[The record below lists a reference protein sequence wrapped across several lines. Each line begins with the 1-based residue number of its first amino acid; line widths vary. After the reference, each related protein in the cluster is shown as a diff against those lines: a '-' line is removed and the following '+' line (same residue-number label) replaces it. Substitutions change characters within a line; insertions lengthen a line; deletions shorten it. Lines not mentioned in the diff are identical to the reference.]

1 MKKALFFFFALS
13 FHISF
18 GQNQF
23 LVFGSGANDSFN
35 SVIRTSDHGW
45 CMAGTTGGEIG
56 SQTDVYVVKTDNDFN
71 CLWSLNVGAEGV
83 EIETD
88 AVQRSN
94 GEIVICGYSVDNPS
108 LGYENYLVRIAPN
121 GNVLSELRWGDA
133 IWNRL
138 HHMVVDDANQVYVIE
153 ESYEANGDHLF
164 QLKAIDDFG
173 NSLWSMPLSTSLL
186 PAELKI
192 YQNKLYVAFQ
202 EDGANGS
209 QLVVHQFEL
218 DGTLSGIF
226 ISPETTAIV
235 HGLVVN
241 VFGVTVVGE
250 HPNGIFRNP
259 YTCVFNFDTSVSL
272 EQAFNYDYNAWYTRA
287 GVTQEGYTLVGETSS
302 LGLGMVDWIVH
313 RTNASCQFINGGTVG
328 SAKSDLV
335 GDVQV
340 VNDSVVVVGSSNG
353 FALNQ
358 QSQAVLYFNPSS
370 NLNNQDIT
378 PVATNCFYVGIDP
391 INQDSEMQ
399 WLIQEEMA
407 NWTCSGDSPSLVR
420 LFDLSGRCLGN
431 WQNQNQIP
439 LPSQQGMYFL
449 QFKVAEKNY
458 TQKIVL
464 HP

>member
-1 MKKALFFFFALS
+1 MKKAFIFFFALS
-13 FHISF
+13 FQICF

-35 SVIRTSDHGW
+35 SVIRTSDNGW
-45 CMAGTTGGEIG
+45 CLVGTTGGELG
-56 SQTDVYVVKTDNDFN
+56 SQTDLYVVKTDNDFN

-94 GEIVICGYSVDNPS
+94 GEIVLCGYSIDNPS
-108 LGYENYLVRIAPN
+108 LGYENYLVRISPS
-121 GNVLSELRWGDA
+121 GSVLDELRWGDA

-138 HHMVVDDANQVYVIE
+138 HHMVVDDSDQVYVIE
-153 ESYEANGDHLF
+153 ESFAANGDQLF
-164 QLKAIDDFG
+164 ELKAIDDLG
-173 NSLWSMPLSTSLL
+173 NSLWSMPLSTSTL
-186 PAELKI
+186 PADLKI

-202 EDGANGS
+202 KNGVNGIQPS
-209 QLVVHQFEL
+209 VHQFEL

-226 ISPETTAIV
+226 NSPETTAII

-241 VFGVTVVGE
+241 VFGVTVIGE
-250 HPNGIFRNP
+250 HPNGSFRNP
-259 YTCVFNFDTSVSL
+259 YTCVFNFDTSISL

-313 RTNASCQFINGGTVG
+313 RTNASCQYINGGTVG
-328 SAKSDLV
+328 STKTDVA
-335 GDVQV
+335 GDVLV

-358 QSQAVLYFNPSS
+358 QNQAVLYFNPSS

-378 PVATNCFYVGIDP
+378 PVATNCFYVGIDS
-391 INQDSEMQ
+391 INQESEGQ
-399 WLIQEEMA
+399 WLIQEEIA
-407 NWTCSGDSPSLVR
+407 NWTKSGDYPSHIGLY
-420 LFDLSGRCLGN
+420 DLSGRCLGN
-431 WQNQNQIP
+431 WQNQKQIP

>member
-13 FHISF
+13 SKINF

-35 SVIRTSDHGW
+35 SVIRTADHGW

-94 GEIVICGYSVDNPS
+94 GEIIICGYSVDNPS

-121 GNVLSELRWGDA
+121 GNVLSQLRWGDA

-138 HHMVVDDANQVYVIE
+138 HHMVVDDANQVYLIE

-164 QLKAIDDFG
+164 QLKAIDDLG
-173 NSLWSMPLSTSLL
+173 NTLWSMPLSTSIL

-202 EDGANGS
+202 EDVANGS

-226 ISPETTAIV
+226 ISPETSAIV

-250 HPNGIFRNP
+250 HPNGVFRNP

-287 GVTQEGYTLVGETSS
+287 GVTQEGYTLVGETTS

-358 QSQAVLYFNPSS
+358 QNQAVLYFNPSS

-378 PVATNCFYVGIDP
+378 PFATNCFYVGIDP
-391 INQDSEMQ
+391 INRDSEMQ

-431 WQNQNQIP
+431 WQNRNQIP

-449 QFKVAEKNY
+449 QYKVAEKNY
-458 TQKIVL
+458 TQKILL